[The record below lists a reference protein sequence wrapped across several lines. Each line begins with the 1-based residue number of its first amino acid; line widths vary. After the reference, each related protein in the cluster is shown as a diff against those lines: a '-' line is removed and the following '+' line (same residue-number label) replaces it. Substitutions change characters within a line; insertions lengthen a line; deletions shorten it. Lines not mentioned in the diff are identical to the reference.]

1 MVKKKKRSCKHKKGK
16 SLELGSLWFMV
27 TILISIDDHSP
38 LWIYNGCSKT
48 WECSMNRAP
57 RKLIVFIG
65 ASQSTKGGFTMLH
78 TLLYI
83 DAHCRFFWD
92 SPSSIST
99 HRLKQ
104 FYLSM
109 WFPLN
114 GRLSKYWISITSWL
128 PQIYP
133 EPINKYIYIYVY
145 VLYHSTFSVLYPMRY
160 RYIHIYINIH
170 IRYPISSTIPVA
182 SPKRQPHGLMAS
194 PNEIS

>member
-1 MVKKKKRSCKHKKGK
+1 MEGLLILTREYRWLVTWRVSPPDPGTLVQDDNHHGVPWSKHAMIWLKNRSCKHKKGK

-27 TILISIDDHSP
+27 TLLISIDDHSP

-48 WECSMNRAP
+48 WEFSMNRAHESW
-57 RKLIVFIG
+57 LLMG

-83 DAHCRFFWD
+83 DADCRFFWD

-109 WFPLN
+109 WFSPEWQTVKVLN
-114 GRLSKYWISITSWL
+114 IYHQLVTPNISRT
-128 PQIYP
+128 Y
-133 EPINKYIYIYVY
+133 K
-145 VLYHSTFSVLYPMRY
+145 
-160 RYIHIYINIH
+160 
-170 IRYPISSTIPVA
+170 
-182 SPKRQPHGLMAS
+182 
-194 PNEIS
+194 